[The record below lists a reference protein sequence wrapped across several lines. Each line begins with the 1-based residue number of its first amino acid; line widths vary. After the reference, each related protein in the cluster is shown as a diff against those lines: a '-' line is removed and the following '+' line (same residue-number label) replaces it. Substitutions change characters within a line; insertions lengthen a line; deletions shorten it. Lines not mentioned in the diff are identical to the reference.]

1 MPEISRFFEI
11 VVTMYYT
18 DDALPH
24 VHAKYSGQ
32 RISLAIE
39 DARILAGD
47 LPGRALTLLLEWLAL
62 HRDELLADWKLA
74 QERKPLRKIDPLE

>member
-1 MPEISRFFEI
+1 M
-11 VVTMYYT
+11 
-18 DDALPH
+18 
-24 VHAKYSGQ
+24 
-32 RISLAIE
+32 AIE

>member
-1 MPEISRFFEI
+1 MPVLSRFLGI
-11 VVTMYYT
+11 VIAMYW
-18 DDALPH
+18 DDHLPAH
-24 VHAKYSGQ
+24 FHAKYGGQ

-47 LPGRALTLLLEWLAL
+47 LPGRALDLLLEWREL
-62 HRDELLADWKLA
+62 HRDELLDNWRLA